1 MLLKSLCGSTGSFAP
16 LFTIRCGQ
24 PDADS
29 AFINLDPKAA
39 VLVIIGLLAQFWELG
54 GMGQQPFF
62 QLGIV
67 GVDLC
72 GGVFSIVIYL
82 SDFA

>member
-1 MLLKSLCGSTGSFAP
+1 MKA
-16 LFTIRCGQ
+16 IRLRISDTD
-24 PDADS
+24 PT
-29 AFINLDPKAA
+29 FVNLEPQGAL
-39 VLVIIGLLAQFWELG
+39 LVIIGLLAQFWELG